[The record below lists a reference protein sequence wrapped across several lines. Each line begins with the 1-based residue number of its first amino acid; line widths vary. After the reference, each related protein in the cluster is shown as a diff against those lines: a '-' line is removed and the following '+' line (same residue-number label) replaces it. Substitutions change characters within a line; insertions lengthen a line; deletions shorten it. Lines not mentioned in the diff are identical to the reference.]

1 MVASEVDDE
10 IPTAQAVQFPS
21 GGLAVVP
28 VELPSASQRKAEPHG
43 QRGIGPAKDTEAS
56 VSLADVVE
64 KGGSNNVE
72 IATPGDDNKGG
83 MEPVSLVWVGL

>member
-1 MVASEVDDE
+1 M
-10 IPTAQAVQFPS
+10 
-21 GGLAVVP
+21 
-28 VELPSASQRKAEPHG
+28 
-43 QRGIGPAKDTEAS
+43 
-56 VSLADVVE
+56 SLADVVE